1 MTVQRLSLILITSI
15 FMLACGSKTE
25 KGFSIKEGIWSA
37 TLSLQNVE
45 VPFLI
50 EILDQE
56 HAEIIN
62 GEERIPVDM
71 KVAGDSIKIAMHIFD
86 ATIEAKVENEKLEGA
101 WIKHYVE
108 DYVVPFHAA
117 WGKQG
122 YFEEKERNPTQDVSG
137 KWAVNFEVNTGRRY
151 NAIGVF
157 SQNGSDLS
165 GSFLTA
171 TGDYRFLNG
180 FVDGNTLSLSA
191 FNGEQAYLF
200 EGTVEGDSI
209 IDGKFW
215 SGKTFFASWN
225 AVKNPGATLPDP
237 ETLTYLKE
245 GYDKISFAFP
255 DLNGDTVTLSD
266 PRYQNKVVILQIFG
280 TWCPNCMDETVFLS
294 DWYRQN
300 QDKGVAIIGLAYEKK
315 ADFEYARKRV
325 ETMVKRLDV
334 PYDFLIAGSTEK
346 GSAEKSLP
354 MLNHVMS
361 YPTTIFIDRKGEVRK
376 IHTGFSGPG
385 TGEYFSEYVEEF
397 NLFMDKLL
405 AE

>member
-1 MTVQRLSLILITSI
+1 MTIQRLSLILITSI

-45 VPFLI
+45 VSFVT
-50 EILDQE
+50 EVLDQE
-56 HAEIIN
+56 HAEISN

-200 EGTVEGDSI
+200 
-209 IDGKFW
+209 DGK
-215 SGKTFFASWN
+215 
-225 AVKNPGATLPDP
+225 VD
-237 ETLTYLKE
+237 
-245 GYDKISFAFP
+245 GYYF
-255 DLNGDTVTLSD
+255 
-266 PRYQNKVVILQIFG
+266 
-280 TWCPNCMDETVFLS
+280 
-294 DWYRQN
+294 
-300 QDKGVAIIGLAYEKK
+300 
-315 ADFEYARKRV
+315 
-325 ETMVKRLDV
+325 
-334 PYDFLIAGSTEK
+334 IA
-346 GSAEKSLP
+346 
-354 MLNHVMS
+354 
-361 YPTTIFIDRKGEVRK
+361 
-376 IHTGFSGPG
+376 
-385 TGEYFSEYVEEF
+385 
-397 NLFMDKLL
+397 
-405 AE
+405 